1 MRLLLLTI
9 LIYPFLV
16 LAQEAGPEDLESP
29 PPEMIEETLAP
40 EVTIIQ
46 SGREIIKEHRING
59 RLYMIEITPKM
70 GRTYYL
76 VDADGDGDLET
87 RYNDLAPEV
96 AIPAWV
102 LKRW

>member
-1 MRLLLLTI
+1 MRRLLLMI
-9 LIYPFLV
+9 LLLPCLA
-16 LAQEAGPEDLESP
+16 LAQQAAPEELESP
-29 PPEMIEETLAP
+29 PPEMIEESLAP

-46 SGREIIKEHRING
+46 SGREIIKEHRLNG